1 MACELITCPTAGAVF
16 LQKDR
21 RMVYLWNKILMGTSF
36 IISGISFIYGGWT
49 QLLTTLCICMVIDTL
64 IALGVSIMGKSPKS
78 NKGAL
83 SSSAFVNGMF
93 KKLFSLFFI
102 IIAHR
107 VDLLCETDYFK
118 TSVTIGFILNEILSI
133 VENAGMA
140 GVKWP
145 PVVTKMIDILKKES
159 EENPEDVRMVQSK

>member
-1 MACELITCPTAGAVF
+1 MCI
-16 LQKDR
+16 
-21 RMVYLWNKILMGTSF
+21 SF

-49 QLLTTLCICMVIDTL
+49 QLLTTLCICMIIDTL
-64 IALGVSIMGKSPKS
+64 TALALSAMGKSPKS
-78 NKGAL
+78 DKGSL
-83 SSSAFVNGMF
+83 SSSAFVNGCF
-93 KKLFSLFFI
+93 KKFFSLIFI
-102 IIAHR
+102 IVAHR
-107 VDLLCETDYFK
+107 IDLLTGNEYFK

-159 EENPEDVRMVQSK
+159 EENPEDGRMVQSK